1 MMKWFKFRQLEIL
14 LGILFLFAGFSPLT
28 VDFNEYS
35 TIICAISA
43 ILVWFYPLFI
53 KRSIVFWLISILS
66 FSATLF
72 SLWSLPKVDLWYP
85 IFHPLLEPLIFL
97 FAFSIFLFKYFHFQ
111 KFNLRFL
118 WGFLSITLIFFSLT
132 LTFRD
137 EHQASKKLKNIV
149 EKAADAN
156 YGDPLL
162 SIFDLAEELSNQ
174 NEFWNKYQQQEGW
187 VSWLE
192 EHYFKEKLTGFE
204 LIDFK
209 DTVVSEIKVDM
220 QEGYKTQIFQV
231 LIPRN
236 DSSGIWISLE
246 RKSTP
251 ALLFE
256 ETQQTG
262 LTIQEGVTLG
272 VYVDEMLQQSQG
284 KALLSPFWKE
294 NLQDYKSNNQ
304 DLFEISKNGNRTT
317 FATMPFSF
325 GLVFW
330 SKLVWSIFLVLFS
343 YGFSNFQVFIQ
354 RWKSEKRFKIQWVI
368 LGMVFVSAF
377 IFSAYSIRISQQQF
391 HDEIFRS
398 KLSEIEKFSAQ
409 LRQILFQS
417 SISDPTTQVRLNRIG
432 RIWEVDFR
440 LTDANR
446 KPVFQTFFF
455 DQPIQLLERKNMHEN
470 WYELKNQKIRSIQ
483 YRLQL
488 PEKTYFF
495 EWFLFN
501 EDLSQGQENRGK
513 MLHFLGSI
521 ILFLFGFSWLV
532 AKWLIQPFIVL
543 KNQLISSGNETLIWN
558 DQDEIGQLVTAYN
571 DVLSKVKK
579 QAQTLAEQ
587 EKEKAWKNMAKQVA
601 HEIRNPLTPMKLQLQ
616 MLDRMP
622 EGEKKQQQLS
632 KTISILHEQ
641 MNSLERISTEFSSFA
656 NFPEP
661 KMEHL
666 DFIPVIQNAIDLYS
680 TQAQI
685 QFSHPQSVYM
695 PLDAEMMMRAIG
707 NLIKNAIQAYGDNS
721 LDGEINVQLEAN
733 SNEIKLQLEDWA
745 GGIPDE
751 FQSKIFQPNF
761 TTKSSGMGLGL
772 SLIQRTIESHGG
784 SIHFISKPNEG
795 CIFNIRFPVGNGS

>member
-14 LGILFLFAGFSPLT
+14 LGILFLWAGISPLLIDT
-28 VDFNEYS
+28 HGYS
-35 TIICAISA
+35 TIICTISA
-43 ILVWFYPLFI
+43 VLIWFYPFFI
-53 KRSIVFWLISILS
+53 QRTLVFWMISSLS
-66 FSATLF
+66 FSVAFF
-72 SLWSLPKVDLWYP
+72 SLWNLPNLDLWYP
-85 IFHPLLEPLIFL
+85 IFQPLWEPLIFL
-97 FAFSIFLFKYFHFQ
+97 FAFSLFLFKYFQFQ
-111 KFNLRFL
+111 PIKWRFL
-118 WGFLSITLIFFSLT
+118 WGFLSITLLVLSFSQ
-132 LTFRD
+132 TFRD
-137 EHQASKKLKNIV
+137 EIQASKKLKNIA

-162 SIFDLAEELSNQ
+162 SIFDLAEEWSNQ
-174 NEFWNKYQQQEGW
+174 NEFWDKYQQQDGW

-192 EHYFKEKLTGFE
+192 ERYFKEKLTGFE

-209 DTVVSEIKVDM
+209 DTVVSEIKVDL

-236 DSSGIWISLE
+236 DSNGIWISLE

-256 ETQQTG
+256 EALQTG
-262 LTIQEGVTLG
+262 LSIPEGITLG

-294 NLQDYKSNNQ
+294 NIQDFKNENQ
-304 DLFEISKNGNRTT
+304 GLFETSKNGNRRT

-330 SKLVWSIFLVLFS
+330 SKLVWSVFLVLFAF
-343 YGFSNFQVFIQ
+343 GFSNFQVFYQ

-377 IFSAYSIRISQQQF
+377 IFSAYSIRISQQQY
-391 HDEIFRS
+391 HDEILRN
-398 KLSEIEKFSAQ
+398 KITEIEKFTAQ
-409 LRQILFQS
+409 LRQILVQS
-417 SISDPTTQVRLNRIG
+417 TISDPTTQVRLNRLG
-432 RIWEVDFR
+432 RIWEIDFR
-440 LTDANR
+440 LTDVQQ

-455 DQPIQLLERKNMHEN
+455 DQPVQLLERKNLHEN

-483 YRLQL
+483 TRLQL
-488 PEKTYFF
+488 PEKTYLF

-501 EDLSQGQENRGK
+501 EDLSQGQENKGK
-513 MLHFLGSI
+513 MIHFLASI
-521 ILFLFGFSWLV
+521 ILFLIGFSWFV
-532 AKWLIQPFIVL
+532 ANWLIQPFIAL
-543 KNQLISSGNETLIWN
+543 KNQLIVSGNERLVWN

-616 MLDRMP
+616 LLDRMP

-641 MNSLERISTEFSSFA
+641 MNSLERISTEFSTFA

-661 KMEHL
+661 QMEHL
-666 DFIPVIQNAIDLYS
+666 DFIPVVQNAIDLYS

-685 QFSHPQSVYM
+685 KFSHPEKASM
-695 PLDAEMMMRAIG
+695 NLDAEMMMRAIG
-707 NLIKNAIQAYGDNS
+707 NLIKNAIQAYGENS
-721 LDGEINVQLEAN
+721 SIGEIEVKLEAN
-733 SNEIKLQLEDWA
+733 TNEIMLQIEDWA
-745 GGIPDE
+745 GGVPDE

-784 SIHFISKPNEG
+784 SIHFISKPHEG